1 MPHNAVKFCAVVPCY
16 GHSKVLADVLERI
29 QPFIKGSS
37 RISGKFDISK
47 QIRYFTKPPPVPL
60 LEKGEAIRHLTSA
73 PPPCMSEGPT
83 NSVKVV
89 AFFCQGHYGS

>member
-1 MPHNAVKFCAVVPCY
+1 MAFFIKLNADVGVFNAAAAVKNTKRRF
-16 GHSKVLADVLERI
+16 
-29 QPFIKGSS
+29 FGSS

>member
-1 MPHNAVKFCAVVPCY
+1 MSKLNYGLFDHNHFASISIDSF
-16 GHSKVLADVLERI
+16 
-29 QPFIKGSS
+29 GSS